1 MENYDSIK
9 LITKFY
15 LVSLFRPKLNRMES
29 QDAKDDG
36 EEDRSVP
43 ASSKK
48 ADKKAARGLAILKR
62 DTGLGES
69 EDVTSNIFVCNAGLV
84 TGCSSSG
91 MFIVFLFFTTSDSI
105 SLIIYLLKIK
115 LFI

>member
-1 MENYDSIK
+1 
-9 LITKFY
+9 
-15 LVSLFRPKLNRMES
+15 MES